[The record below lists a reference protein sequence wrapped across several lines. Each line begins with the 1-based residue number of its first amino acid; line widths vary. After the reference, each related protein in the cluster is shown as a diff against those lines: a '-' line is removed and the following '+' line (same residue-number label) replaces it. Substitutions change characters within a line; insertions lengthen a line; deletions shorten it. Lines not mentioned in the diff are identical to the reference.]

1 MSGSKGLDGG
11 HRPTGTSKA
20 QHVMFLHDPA
30 KVQQNAN
37 PSPASLRCLASRGHQ
52 QCVSWRAAR
61 VCELSQ

>member
-37 PSPASLRCLASRGHQ
+37 PSPASHLPLKPTGG
-52 QCVSWRAAR
+52 
-61 VCELSQ
+61 E